1 MGKKYQL
8 VGILSVEKK
17 LSRKLE
23 TTANPSYPEKC
34 AKLTSVLL
42 RVAGKEKFNF
52 PRSKRIC
59 MNVTDEM
66 VRAEIDVMNRVA
78 DLPID
83 HLALAVASNIWRA
96 SQLFRNA
103 IESTVL
109 RPHNLTWASFST
121 LFIVWVWEPITM
133 SAIAES
139 QNVSRPTI
147 TSTVGLLEKRGLCY
161 RQPSVTGDGRSVQV
175 CLTPQG
181 RTLIETVF
189 PQVNQGETHF
199 VNGLPAEAQHTLAT
213 LLRKLIKHYT
223 ENS

>member
-1 MGKKYQL
+1 
-8 VGILSVEKK
+8 
-17 LSRKLE
+17 
-23 TTANPSYPEKC
+23 
-34 AKLTSVLL
+34 
-42 RVAGKEKFNF
+42 
-52 PRSKRIC
+52 

-66 VRAEIDVMNRVA
+66 VRAEVDVMNRVA
-78 DLPID
+78 NMPID

-96 SQLFRNA
+96 SQLFRTA
-103 IESTVL
+103 IESTIL
-109 RPHNLTWASFST
+109 RPHHLTWASFST

-139 QNVSRPTI
+139 QHVSRPTI

-181 RTLIETVF
+181 RDLIETVF
-189 PQVNQGETHF
+189 PQVNQGESTF
-199 VNGLPAEAQHTLAT
+199 VSGLSPEAQQTLAT
-213 LLRKLIKHYT
+213 LLRKLIKQHT